1 MRTDIALICFSFLFS
16 ATSLLAEWEAIP
28 ESSPSVLTNG
38 ATGWGFTVSAKGQ
51 NLTLLKYLDGVGT
64 LDLSNVEKDTG
75 YKVTGVGDSTFSGNA
90 SLTQLIAPDVVTTG
104 FSSFSNCKSVTNIT
118 LSSALQTIGRSCFSG
133 CSKLKS
139 FSPLNM
145 PNLTSLGMYGF
156 KSCGALNVDMRMPLI
171 TLIPS
176 QSFISSGITSLYA
189 PLVTKVEGSAFQTAS
204 KLTNVV
210 INSTSTIEIG
220 AFFRIGS
227 GANIYWLGKKAPTSI
242 KNNSFSASGNRL
254 CVYVRNG
261 KDIENWKKFCISL
274 RGDESFS
281 AYLAAADC
289 PDNRENPEPSV
300 GIMGIVGGSGVN
312 AWLAHW
318 SLDNPTL
325 LTIR

>member
-28 ESSPSVLTNG
+28 EASPSVLTNG

-51 NLTLLKYLDGVGT
+51 NLTLLKYLDGAGT

-90 SLTQLIAPDVVTTG
+90 SLTQLIVPDVVTTG
-104 FSSFSNCKSVTNIT
+104 FSSFLNCKSVTNIT
-118 LSSALQTIGRSCFSG
+118 LSSALQTIGRSCFSR
-133 CSKLKS
+133 CSNLKS

-145 PNLTSLGMYGF
+145 TNLTAFGMYGF
-156 KSCGALNVDMRMPLI
+156 QSCSALNVDMRMPLI
-171 TLIPS
+171 TSIPG
-176 QSFISSGITSLYA
+176 QSFISAGITSLYA
-189 PLVTKVEGSAFQTAS
+189 PMVTKVEGGAFQTAS

-220 AFFRIGS
+220 AFLKIGS

-242 KNNSFSASGNRL
+242 KKNSLSASDNNRL

-261 KDIENWKKFCISL
+261 KDIENWKGYCVEL

-281 AYLAAADC
+281 AYLTAADC
-289 PDNRENPEPSV
+289 PDNRENPEPVV
-300 GIMGIVGGSGVN
+300 GILGIADGGVN

>member
-1 MRTDIALICFSFLFS
+1 MRTNITIFFISYLFA
-16 ATSLLAEWEAIP
+16 ATSLWARWEVIP

-51 NLTLLKYLDGVGT
+51 NLTLLKYLDGTGT
-64 LDLSNVEKDTG
+64 LDLSNVESDTG
-75 YKVTGVGDSTFSGNA
+75 LKVTTIGESTFSGNS
-90 SLTQLIAPDVVTTG
+90 SLVQLIAPDVVATS
-104 FSSFSNCKSVTNIT
+104 FSSFLNCKSLTSIV
-118 LSSALQTIGRSCFSG
+118 LSPALRSIERSCFSG
-133 CSKLKS
+133 CSNLKS

-145 PNLTSLGMYGF
+145 TNLTVFGMYGF

-220 AFFRIGS
+220 AFLKIGS

-242 KNNSFSASGNRL
+242 KKNSFSASGNRL

-261 KDIENWKKFCISL
+261 NDIENWKKFCISL

-289 PDNRENPEPSV
+289 PDNRENPEPVV
-300 GIMGIVGGSGVN
+300 GILGIADGGVN

>member
-220 AFFRIGS
+220 AFLKIGS

-242 KNNSFSASGNRL
+242 KKNSLSASGNRL

-300 GIMGIVGGSGVN
+300 GILGIADGGVN

>member
-189 PLVTKVEGSAFQTAS
+189 PMVTEVGGSAFQTAS

-210 INSTSTIEIG
+210 INSTSTIELG
-220 AFFRIGS
+220 AFLRIGS

-242 KNNSFSASGNRL
+242 KKNSLSASGNRL

-261 KDIENWKKFCISL
+261 KDIENWKNFCIDFMNNL
-274 RGDESFS
+274 CYTWIRGK
-281 AYLAAADC
+281 
-289 PDNRENPEPSV
+289 DNGYIR
-300 GIMGIVGGSGVN
+300 IVV
-312 AWLAHW
+312 
-318 SLDNPTL
+318 TY
-325 LTIR
+325 

>member
-16 ATSLLAEWEAIP
+16 ATSLLAEWEVVQ
-28 ESSPSVLTNG
+28 ESSSPVLTNKT
-38 ATGWGFTVSAKGQ
+38 TGWGITVSSKER
-51 NLTLLKYLDGVGT
+51 NLSLLKYLDGAGT

-75 YKVTGVGDSTFSGNA
+75 YKVTGVGDSTFNGNA

-104 FSSFSNCKSVTNIT
+104 FSSFLNCKSVTNIT
-118 LSSALQTIGRSCFSG
+118 LSSALQTIGRSSFSG
-133 CSKLKS
+133 CSNLKS

-145 PNLTSLGMYGF
+145 TNLTVLGMYGF

-171 TLIPS
+171 TSIPS
-176 QSFISSGITSLYA
+176 QSFISAGITSLYA
-189 PLVTKVEGSAFQTAS
+189 PMVTEVGGSTFQTAS

-220 AFFRIGS
+220 AFLKIGS

-242 KNNSFSASGNRL
+242 KRNSLSASGNRL

-261 KDIENWKKFCISL
+261 KDIENWKGYCVEL

-289 PDNRENPEPSV
+289 PDNRENPEPVV
-300 GIMGIVGGSGVN
+300 GILGIADGGVN

>member
-220 AFFRIGS
+220 AFLKIGS

-242 KNNSFSASGNRL
+242 KKNSLSASGNRL

-261 KDIENWKKFCISL
+261 KDIENWKGYCVEL

-289 PDNRENPEPSV
+289 PDNRENPEPVV
-300 GIMGIVGGSGVN
+300 GILGIADGGVN